1 MRLINKIIIHCAA
14 TKPSMDIG
22 AKEIDE
28 WHRERGWAAIG
39 YTNVIRR
46 DGTIE
51 KGRDLDNDGDVDEE
65 VGAHAK
71 GFNANSIGVCLVGG
85 MAEDG
90 SDDCNFTMRQY
101 LALSVWIMEKQNL
114 YPHAEV
120 LGHRDLPN
128 VDKTCPMFDVRAWMK
143 GK

>member
-1 MRLINKIIIHCAA
+1 MRVINKIIVHCAA

-22 AKEIDE
+22 AKEIDR

-39 YTNVIRR
+39 YNDVIRR

-51 KGRDLDNDGDVDEE
+51 KGRDLDNDGNTDEE

-71 GFNANSIGVCLVGG
+71 GFNTNSIGVCLIGG

-101 LALSVWIMEKQNL
+101 MALAVYIMEKQAL
-114 YPHAEV
+114 YPQAEV
-120 LGHRDLPN
+120 MGHRDLPD
-128 VDKTCPMFDVRAWMK
+128 VHKTCPMFDVKAWMM
-143 GK
+143 GR